1 MGGAHSFPRL
11 RASLLLGA
19 LLLCAHCS
27 LRFGDIQRIKPSALS
42 LSAQA
47 LRGLC
52 WATKTTCQGQPFA
65 CLPFGFRGED
75 ISTSWLVKWLALLS
89 QALDATYAEWGDSF
103 VPDFIL
109 PCIPNLESHAC
120 PSLSRPMSYLQA
132 LVCLRWAI
140 QLPWKSEG
148 GQLVTQ
154 HEASSFTLHSLN
166 CALLSAAAQLR
177 LPEDSRR
184 LQGHHRLSSALL
196 YSRDDTIE
204 ALWVQSELTAAI
216 RRGWRPPRPMARNQP
231 FRFHRAALQAICS
244 LRASHLVTRF
254 LYHREVDNLLST
266 ALDADEEALAVAR
279 AALESSE
286 AESEEE
292 PPDEQACSPD
302 PPPCTQA
309 SPSALAIDS
318 IGIRLVP
325 WGSVHAVQ
333 CTHGISV
340 QTACGLHLKPS
351 LKHCSYPV
359 HQIHPDMQL
368 CKRKACMAALC

>member
-1 MGGAHSFPRL
+1 MPRPHGPVRPAEPSSTAQLQATLKDRCTAEWVSILKSCVASSKLAQALEASQHPQILVEASLRKFSGGTLSQYL
-11 RASLLLGA
+11 RAIRLFLTFVHQCVGDLLSLTLAHLSDFIAGCHVSQAEDRTALKCSAIMMSKALSWFARIGQISSLLDLMGSPLIKSFAYNPKPHDRREALPLPLAILAAWEEHIVSPTCTPAVGLLLGA

-89 QALDATYAEWGDSF
+89 QALDATHAEWGDSF

-109 PCIPNLESHAC
+109 PCIPNLESHVC

-154 HEASSFTLHSLN
+154 HEASSFTLHSLK
-166 CALLSAAAQLR
+166 CALLSAAAQLKTAEGFR
-177 LPEDSRR
+177 
-184 LQGHHRLSSALL
+184 
-196 YSRDDTIE
+196 DTI
-204 ALWVQSELTAAI
+204 ASRPHCCTAGTI
-216 RRGWRPPRPMARNQP
+216 P
-231 FRFHRAALQAICS
+231 
-244 LRASHLVTRF
+244 
-254 LYHREVDNLLST
+254 
-266 ALDADEEALAVAR
+266 
-279 AALESSE
+279 
-286 AESEEE
+286 
-292 PPDEQACSPD
+292 
-302 PPPCTQA
+302 
-309 SPSALAIDS
+309 
-318 IGIRLVP
+318 
-325 WGSVHAVQ
+325 
-333 CTHGISV
+333 
-340 QTACGLHLKPS
+340 
-351 LKHCSYPV
+351 
-359 HQIHPDMQL
+359 
-368 CKRKACMAALC
+368 